1 MLFKSNCWI
10 NYSNVLC
17 NNAHY
22 FSQSDKN
29 WPLRVVGAWKA
40 HNLKEGG
47 TKPVGGGVL
56 LRYEML
62 RMMIE

>member
-1 MLFKSNCWI
+1 M
-10 NYSNVLC
+10 C
-17 NNAHY
+17 NKAHY
-22 FSQSDKN
+22 FSPSDKN

-40 HNLKEGG
+40 LNLKVGG
-47 TKPVGGGVL
+47 MKPVGGGVL